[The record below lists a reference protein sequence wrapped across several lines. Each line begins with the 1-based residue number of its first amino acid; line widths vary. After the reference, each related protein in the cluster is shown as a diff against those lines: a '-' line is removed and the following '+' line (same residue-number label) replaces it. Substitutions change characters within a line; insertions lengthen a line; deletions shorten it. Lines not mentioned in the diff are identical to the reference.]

1 MLKRRLDLRGA
12 RFAKV
17 RFAKTG
23 FAKTGSAKTRA
34 HDWFRPNF
42 SV

>member
-23 FAKTGSAKTRA
+23 SAKTRA